1 MKYFVCSDPHSHCKP
16 LKESLEKAKFEINN
30 KDHLLII
37 CGDVFDRGDETL
49 ELYEFLKSINNKIL
63 IKGNHELLYLDLLNK
78 SVPDSYDYSNGT
90 VKTFCHIA
98 GIDPEKMEGSYW
110 YREKDKNN
118 PNLNVRDMLY
128 SIWST
133 VVEKVKNS
141 EITEWIKSN
150 EWVNFYELDR
160 FIFVHSFI
168 PMNYDMVFDY
178 YKDNFRYNPDWRVA
192 FDYEWVDAV
201 WGCPYKDFMQGL
213 FTPEIQKGKTLV
225 CGHWHS
231 FGFREYFGGFRY
243 ENEKDIDFSIYYSKY
258 LIALDTCSIL
268 SKKVNVMVIENNVCY
283 DENGNELKEEPM
295 LEGWK
300 KKIEKFERKE
310 EIE

>member
-1 MKYFVCSDPHSHCKP
+1 MKYFVCSDLHSHCSA
-16 LKESLEKAKFEINN
+16 LKESLGKAKFEINN
-30 KDHLLII
+30 PDHLLII

-49 ELYEFLKSINNKIL
+49 ELYEFLKSINNKVL
-63 IKGNHELLYLDLLNK
+63 IRGNHELLYLDLLK
-78 SVPDSYDYSNGT
+78 KTVPDSYDHHNGT

-98 GIDPEKMEGSYW
+98 GIDPEKMDASYW
-110 YREKDKNN
+110 YKEKSLNN
-118 PNLNVRDMLY
+118 PNLRVLDMML

-168 PMNYDMVFDY
+168 PTDYDMMFDY
-178 YKDNFRYNPDWRVA
+178 YKDNFRYNPDWRNA
-192 FDYEWVDAV
+192 YDYEWEDAV
-201 WGCPYKDFMQGL
+201 WGCPYKQFIQGL

-231 FGFREYFGGFRY
+231 FGFREYFGGFQY
-243 ENEKDIDFSIYYSKY
+243 ENEKDIDFSIYYFKY

-300 KKIEKFERKE
+300 NIIAKFERKE
-310 EIE
+310 DIE